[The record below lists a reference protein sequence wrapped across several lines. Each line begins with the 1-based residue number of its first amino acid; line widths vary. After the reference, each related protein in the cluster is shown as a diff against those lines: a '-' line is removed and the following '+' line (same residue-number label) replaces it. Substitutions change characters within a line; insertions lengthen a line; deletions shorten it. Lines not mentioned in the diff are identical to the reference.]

1 MFLQPRVTHPC
12 LMRSAHSTKCEDEE
26 RNRFSL
32 LLDFSPGRKG
42 FLDISIRN
50 EKQDEG
56 IVEWWVV

>member
-1 MFLQPRVTHPC
+1 MLHINHIRALV
-12 LMRSAHSTKCEDEE
+12 RSAHSINARDEE
-26 RNRFSL
+26 RNRCSL
-32 LLDFSPGRKG
+32 LLDFFPGRKG